1 MIKVKLAAGNLLTEV
16 AEVKRVMLFID
27 GSNFYHNLKQHYKK
41 TQIDFALL
49 VDKLTGND
57 RELIRTYYYNSPID
71 RNMNEEEYR
80 KQQKFFERI
89 KRIDCFEIKLGRL
102 QNNED
107 GSKKEKG
114 TDVNIAVDMITK
126 AYKDQYDVAILISGD
141 ADLAQVVQEVKDL
154 AKHVELVV
162 VPGQKCYHLRDTVDR
177 VITIDKTYD
186 DCWL

>member
-1 MIKVKLAAGNLLTEV
+1 M
-16 AEVKRVMLFID
+16 KRVMIFID
-27 GSNFYHNLKQHYKK
+27 GSNFYHNLKKHYKK

-49 VDKLTGND
+49 VEKLTGND
-57 RELIRTYYYNSPID
+57 REIVRTYYYNSPID

-80 KQQKFFERI
+80 KQQKFFEKI

-154 AKHVELVV
+154 AKHVELAV

-177 VITIDKTYD
+177 VITIDDSYE